1 MFSNFSGLALQLRG
15 GAAAAAAAAVL
26 QQQPGHLRGAP
37 RQPDHQRVPRDQ
49 KRPRT
54 DPRWESVD
62 SAGPTVYICVY
73 KVKYIY
79 KRTFMYIQ
87 IFFIV

>member
-15 GAAAAAAAAVL
+15 GAAAAAAVL
-26 QQQPGHLRGAP
+26 QQQPGHLRGAH

-62 SAGPTVYICVY
+62 SAGPTVYIYVCI
-73 KVKYIY
+73 K
-79 KRTFMYIQ
+79 
-87 IFFIV
+87 